1 MSTVPT
7 GWTATVFARDKVE
20 AMLSRCTLLPNVQVK
35 LQETDGTQ
43 YLFQSGTA
51 YYFWNTSNE
60 EGALVTFPKNYD
72 QLLQLMGDDI
82 AKVQATIIS
91 IE

>member
-51 YYFWNTSNE
+51 YYFWNTANE
-60 EGALVTFPKNYD
+60 VGAQVTSPTDYN
-72 QLLQLMGDDI
+72 QLLQQMGADI
-82 AKVQATIIS
+82 AKVQATII
-91 IE
+91 ITE